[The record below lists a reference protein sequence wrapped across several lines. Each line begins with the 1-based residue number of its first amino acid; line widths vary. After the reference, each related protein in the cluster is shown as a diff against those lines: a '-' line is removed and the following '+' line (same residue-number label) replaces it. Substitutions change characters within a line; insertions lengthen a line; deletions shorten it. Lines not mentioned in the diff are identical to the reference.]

1 MCQPMQSTLYD
12 WFHLILTKFYEV
24 GAITVILF
32 YSDKLRR
39 VGLFASTQ
47 LLSGKAGI

>member
-24 GAITVILF
+24 GAITVIPVLQWQIKEGRF
-32 YSDKLRR
+32 ICLHTAAKW
-39 VGLFASTQ
+39 
-47 LLSGKAGI
+47 